1 MAYTREHPF
10 DEAVIDRINE
20 YIEKNGLS
28 HSKIAKK
35 AGMTY
40 QKLYQLRHHRMVL
53 KLREYVKLC
62 EVFDEPFDKFVC
74 GIDTKS
80 V

>member
-10 DEAVIDRINE
+10 DEAVMDRIND
-20 YIEKNGLS
+20 YIDQNGLS

-62 EVFDEPFDKFVC
+62 EAFNEPLDKFIC
-74 GIDTKS
+74 GIDKEII
-80 V
+80 